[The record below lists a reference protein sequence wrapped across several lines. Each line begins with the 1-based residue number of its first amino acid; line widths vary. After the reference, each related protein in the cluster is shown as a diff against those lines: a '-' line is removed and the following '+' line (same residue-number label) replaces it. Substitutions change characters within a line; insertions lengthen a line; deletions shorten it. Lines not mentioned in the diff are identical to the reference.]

1 MRRRLA
7 KHRLVEKSYDHIA
20 ETYLASEEAYDPETD
35 PPFEQFIEMLP
46 AGASALDLGCGSGV
60 PFTQRLA
67 ARFEVTG
74 VDISARQLE
83 LARAHVP
90 TAHFIKADMTTMEF
104 PAGSFHAVVAC
115 YSIIH
120 VPREE
125 QGPLVA
131 RVCSWLRPGGL
142 FLATWGV
149 EAWEGAGEW
158 EGATMWWS
166 LHDPD
171 TSLGLLRAAGLEI
184 VFAERRTD
192 GDETWLWVLA
202 RKPAR
207 DSSGAGSAG
216 ASPASPRRG
225 ERAGD
230 RHRERNRP

>member
-7 KHRLVEKSYDHIA
+7 KHRLVERGYDRIA
-20 ETYLASEEAYDPETD
+20 DASLGSEEANDPETG
-35 PPFEQFIEMLP
+35 PPFEQFMEMLP

-67 ARFEVTG
+67 ERFEVTG

-90 TAHFIKADMTTMEF
+90 TAHFVKADMTTVEF
-104 PAGSFHAVVAC
+104 PAGSFDAVVAC
-115 YSIIH
+115 FSIIH

-142 FLATWGV
+142 FLATWAV

-166 LHDPD
+166 HYDPD
-171 TSLGLLRAAGLEI
+171 TSLGLLRAAGFQI
-184 VFAERRTD
+184 PSAEVE
-192 GDETWLWVLA
+192 GKGEETWLWVLA
-202 RKPAR
+202 RKQ
-207 DSSGAGSAG
+207 
-216 ASPASPRRG
+216 
-225 ERAGD
+225 
-230 RHRERNRP
+230 